1 MTRRKLALTA
11 GVLLV
16 AASALAQGPR
26 RDGRWEVKIEMQM
39 AGMTMPP
46 QTTTQCI
53 TPQEAA
59 DPQKAM
65 PSDGRG
71 GGNSSDCKISD
82 YKTEG
87 NKVSW
92 KMACEKEKMTGT
104 GEFTYVGETYTGIM
118 TVKAQGQDM
127 SMKYSGRRLGDC
139 TK

>member
-1 MTRRKLALTA
+1 MKRRMF
-11 GVLLV
+11 GLV
-16 AASALAQGPR
+16 ALGVAVAVSVLAQGPR

-53 TPQEAA
+53 TPEDAA
-59 DPQKAM
+59 DPQKAV
-65 PSDGRG
+65 PQGGRG
-71 GGNSSDCKISD
+71 RGNPSDCKISD

-92 KMACEKEKMTGT
+92 KMECKENMTGS
-104 GEFTYVGETYTGIM
+104 GEFTYAGDTYTGTM
-118 TVKAQGQDM
+118 NVKAQGQDM
-127 SMKYSGRRLGDC
+127 TMKYSGKRLGDC